1 MERCEENQD
10 TEIKGIGL
18 NIDQLPQ
25 LQYNKRD
32 LIKNEKDGGKT
43 MQESTRQEK
52 IEAIVGICQ
61 YDRKLIDALED
72 LADDLESGKE
82 TLPSELLGTV
92 MQGINW
98 TVGVLN
104 QTMDVFNEGEEKL
117 EKQMINDALVAFNEA
132 YSCDDAGKIA
142 AAIKNSL
149 LPCLERICE
158 IGENFK

>member
-1 MERCEENQD
+1 
-10 TEIKGIGL
+10 
-18 NIDQLPQ
+18 
-25 LQYNKRD
+25 
-32 LIKNEKDGGKT
+32 

-82 TLPSELLGTV
+82 TLPSELLRTI

-98 TVGVLN
+98 TVEVLN

-117 EKQMINDALVAFNEA
+117 EKQMINDALAAFNEA
-132 YSCDDAGKIA
+132 FTSNDSNKITT
-142 AAIKNSL
+142 AIRGSL

-158 IGENFK
+158 IGEKFEKMS

>member
-1 MERCEENQD
+1 
-10 TEIKGIGL
+10 
-18 NIDQLPQ
+18 
-25 LQYNKRD
+25 
-32 LIKNEKDGGKT
+32 

-61 YDRKLIDALED
+61 YDQKLINALED
-72 LADDLESGKE
+72 LADDLKSGKE
-82 TLPSELLGTV
+82 TLPSELLGTI

-98 TVGVLN
+98 TVEVLN

-132 YSCDDAGKIA
+132 FTSSDAGKIA
-142 AAIKNSL
+142 AAIRDSL

-158 IGENFK
+158 IGEKFEKMS